1 MRALVTGSNGFI
13 GSFLVER
20 LLDKDWKVRCLVR
33 KTSNLRWLEGLDIE
47 LAYGEMFDIS
57 SLHGAVKNADVVFHL
72 AGVTKGKSEQDYIR
86 GNYQATINMLKAC
99 QDSGGASKKFILI
112 SSQAAG
118 GPSRENSPLSEE
130 EATSP
135 ISAYGRSKK
144 MAEQAVLEYSQQHPA
159 TIIRPPSVY
168 GPRDIDFLQLFK
180 IVNRG
185 VIPKPGGG
193 NQKISIIHVQDLVD
207 GILQTA
213 EKEIANGEIFF
224 LSHDQPATFDE
235 LGRIVADALGTKAIT
250 LPIPLWAI
258 QGASLI
264 SSGFSKISGRPAL
277 LNKDKVL
284 EMKQPAWLC
293 SAAKAQKLLGFQAKI
308 DLIEGM
314 KQTAEWYKNIGWL

>member
-33 KTSNLRWLEGLDIE
+33 KTSNLRWLEGPDIE

-118 GPSRENSPLSEE
+118 GPSRDNSPLSEE

-144 MAEQAVLEYSQQHPA
+144 NGGTGSAGILATTPGYNHTSAKCLRPARHRLFAAVQNSQSRRHSKAGRRQSKNKHHPCSGSRRRHPA
-159 TIIRPPSVY
+159 NSRK
-168 GPRDIDFLQLFK
+168 RDRK
-180 IVNRG
+180 R
-185 VIPKPGGG
+185 
-193 NQKISIIHVQDLVD
+193 
-207 GILQTA
+207 
-213 EKEIANGEIFF
+213 
-224 LSHDQPATFDE
+224 
-235 LGRIVADALGTKAIT
+235 
-250 LPIPLWAI
+250 
-258 QGASLI
+258 
-264 SSGFSKISGRPAL
+264 
-277 LNKDKVL
+277 
-284 EMKQPAWLC
+284 
-293 SAAKAQKLLGFQAKI
+293 
-308 DLIEGM
+308 
-314 KQTAEWYKNIGWL
+314 